1 MKKVSTNPIKNWIK
15 EHPVE
20 AGVAAVGL
28 GILIWH
34 FIRKQQQ
41 GSAQPG
47 VGAAPLPTNGTHFVV
62 PGPAGSQVS
71 MPIPQRMQP
80 AVNTMMQMA
89 QQMGVPQSS
98 GQRGGVGCP
107 PAGTPPAGQSGTF
120 DSSPSPAT
128 DGLYGDGGAAY

>member
-1 MKKVSTNPIKNWIK
+1 MKNVATNPIKSWIK

-28 GILIWH
+28 GLLLWH
-34 FIRKQQQ
+34 FIKKQQ
-41 GSAQPG
+41 SAAQPG
-47 VGAAPLPTNGTHFVV
+47 VGAAPLPSNGTHFVV

-71 MPIPQRMQP
+71 VPIPQRMQP
-80 AVNTMMQMA
+80 AVNTMMQVA
-89 QQMGVPQSS
+89 QQMGVPQNS

-107 PAGTPPAGQSGTF
+107 PAGGTAGQSGTF